1 MENKIYLLCIWN
13 EEVTDLEEILS
24 FHTLEAALERGWQ
37 IMVQWDE
44 EGKYTLEEG
53 DKDFWYEW
61 QSLDGYMYIYETEFE
76 D

>member
-13 EEVTDLEEILS
+13 EEVTNLEEILS

-37 IMVQWDE
+37 LMIQWDK

-61 QSLDGYMYIYETEFE
+61 QSLDNYMYIYDTEFE

>member
-13 EEVTDLEEILS
+13 EDITDLEEILA

-37 IMVQWDE
+37 ILIQWNE
-44 EGKYTLEEG
+44 EGKYTIEEG
-53 DKDFWYEW
+53 DKDFWYE
-61 QSLDGYMYIYETEFE
+61 QQCLYEYMYIYDTEFE

>member
-13 EEVTDLEEILS
+13 EEASALEEILS

-37 IMVQWDE
+37 LMIQWDK
-44 EGKYTLEEG
+44 EGKYSLEEG

-61 QSLDGYMYIYETEFE
+61 QSLDEYMYIYETEFE

>member
-13 EEVTDLEEILS
+13 EDVTDLEEILA

-37 IMVQWDE
+37 IMTQWNE
-44 EGKYTLEEG
+44 EGKCALEEG
-53 DKDFWYEW
+53 NKDFWYKQ
-61 QSLDGYMYIYETEFE
+61 QSLYEYMYVYETEFE